1 MTTIKNNKE
10 EIPLQYYLDAFKD
23 IDPVQRSKELVIP
36 YENSCFRLSMYG
48 DAYTVRWPD
57 AKISCENTAAMALNR
72 KPAQI
77 MLLRYLIS
85 GKPLP
90 STGRYLAFREL
101 PWGNVYL
108 QPFTGRCLNRM
119 AWKYNSDPE
128 AFCKAALSLGGQP
141 LDHADAGFRFEFIGD
156 YNLLFYLWKGDE
168 EFPPNAQV
176 EYSDNFAAGFQ
187 AEDSVVAAE
196 LLIGAISAEMKKAL

>member
-1 MTTIKNNKE
+1 
-10 EIPLQYYLDAFKD
+10 
-23 IDPVQRSKELVIP
+23 
-36 YENSCFRLSMYG
+36 MYG
-48 DAYTVRWPD
+48 ADYTIRWPD
-57 AKISCENTAAMALNR
+57 ARIICENADALALHS

-90 STGRYLAFREL
+90 STGKYLAFREL

-119 AWKYNSDPE
+119 AWKYNSDPNG
-128 AFCKAALSLGGQP
+128 FVKAALALGGKK

-156 YNLLFYLWKGDE
+156 YDLLFYLWKGDE
-168 EFPPNAQV
+168 EFPPSAQI
-176 EYSDNFAAGFQ
+176 EYSENFAAGFM

-196 LLIGAISAEMKKAL
+196 LIIGAISFAMKKQ